1 MIKAQC
7 DRCGKQAET
16 SGSVVGLTI
25 GIMQTRQT
33 KLPQGWHRVPE
44 PVDDER
50 IEWPRRELCP
60 ECVEALRDF
69 FRGDGAVAGLLSPE
83 TIASVEER
91 AGCTCPKPEEPR
103 PPCPLHEVGMDDVE
117 AVFRDAI
124 RAERRG
130 CIAHGGPDC
139 ICPPEELPHD
149 TPECPFCPRPG
160 YQLTN
165 EHIREVHPDRWD
177 EWAELEGVDPRPNL
191 TERARKLASGQLC
204 VCAGVGFGTED
215 CPAHHPNGVAE
226 GTHLPCT
233 YGREG
238 DECPGIFRRGMF
250 AEHMK
255 RWHEIP
261 IAPGS
266 LPCPYCSDI
275 HPSPNLGGH
284 IAKAHPGDWQA
295 WIDGGQNAG

>member
-83 TIASVEER
+83 TIASADE
-91 AGCTCPKPEEPR
+91 CPECGDTGACNGG
-103 PPCPLHEVGMDDVE
+103 PCPLSHAVEVE
-117 AVFRDAI
+117 QA
-124 RAERRG
+124 
-130 CIAHGGPDC
+130 GGPSRVAA
-139 ICPPEELPHD
+139 EAPHAE
-149 TPECPFCPRPG
+149 TPDEAPLLCPRCG
-160 YQLTN
+160 TDISDYDDDDFVYRTG
-165 EHIREVHPDRWD
+165 D
-177 EWAELEGVDPRPNL
+177 ERPYCSG
-191 TERARKLASGQLC
+191 ECVVAAHRAALKIAAGELC

-226 GTHLPCT
+226 GTHLPCQLN
-233 YGREG
+233 ENG
-238 DECPGIFRRGMF
+238 DCPGIFRRGMF
-250 AEHMK
+250 PEHME
-255 RWHEIP
+255 RWHKVKVSER
-261 IAPGS
+261 S
-266 LPCPYCSDI
+266 KPCPYCPAFFDGI
-275 HPSPNLGGH
+275 MLTGQH
-284 IAKAHPGDWQA
+284 IAKEHPGDWQA